1 MKWIFRFVVAI
12 MMNESKIDTW
22 FATKSAGPSFGT
34 FSSPSN
40 RSTKH
45 VCRRIMMMNLKTSY
59 GKQIS
64 RTIHKRNAAAR
75 QPKTISKVFKG
86 ADS

>member
-12 MMNESKIDTW
+12 MMKESKTETW

-45 VCRRIMMMNLKTSY
+45 VWRKMLIMSLKTSY
-59 GKQIS
+59 GKQTS
-64 RTIHKRNAAAR
+64 SAAKTRKAAAR
-75 QPKTISKVFKG
+75 QLRTISKVFKG
-86 ADS
+86 GDS